1 MQRAAMHSL
10 LSHKYQW
17 SLDLNSSKCKGL
29 PSNWVKEYPFSR
41 VFYTR
46 IFFKEYFCVL
56 YIGLNLSMLSSAL
69 DVHYIIPLYHYVLEQ
84 WMCKSTLGVTHLV
97 KGSFLTAVNNRGRSN
112 FFFQYS
118 PFNILDHFS
127 IFTYDKLICKRT
139 VPNIPCLAN
148 NEILEVKRNI
158 LLCKNKSCVGCFQ
171 GEHFPVC
178 A

>member
-158 LLCKNKSCVGCFQ
+158 ILCKDKSCVGCFQ